1 MWVVLAR
8 REESASVGPVETGD
22 GLMGRWRSLW
32 GGERSH
38 ESEMEGR
45 SRPSYVRV
53 NVCNCRWNTH
63 KNRRRRRRW
72 WWWKRNIEWTW
83 ITFFFQF
90 SLMRL
95 CLDQVDAVR
104 RFSDFNFEL
113 INVLQR
119 ELSRRIWAP
128 DAFTHSHRR
137 EWVNGEL
144 RLSNQSPSPATFN
157 STLFFCVR
165 ISVRRSE

>member
-1 MWVVLAR
+1 MCVI
-8 REESASVGPVETGD
+8 VGETLIKTEDDDDDDD
-22 GLMGRWRSLW
+22 GRGKYRTN
-32 GGERSH
+32 
-38 ESEMEGR
+38 
-45 SRPSYVRV
+45 V
-53 NVCNCRWNTH
+53 NN
-63 KNRRRRRRW
+63 
-72 WWWKRNIEWTW
+72 
-83 ITFFFQF
+83 FFFQF

-137 EWVNGEL
+137 ERVSERGVATQ
-144 RLSNQSPSPATFN
+144 QSIAQSSHIQLNFI
-157 STLFFCVR
+157 FFVFA
-165 ISVRRSE
+165 SQSGGVE